1 MKRFPTAV
9 SGSGQTMSTAIRSV
23 GAPLN
28 TDAKGLVPYAHDPSW
43 SCRYRRLDSTL
54 PRHGAGH
61 QVVPLPQPAQGL
73 FDTQVTTCHDPVRLL
88 HQSCPHS
95 LRDDWLLKSYSPVRQ
110 YSPLQEKSSSKAKSL
125 PFCRVLLGGRADAL
139 SMVCSSSL
147 MMGPC

>member
-95 LRDDWLLKSYSPVRQ
+95 LLILAAKIVLACPTIFTSSREILLQGEESPI
-110 YSPLQEKSSSKAKSL
+110 L
-125 PFCRVLLGGRADAL
+125 PSAAWW
-139 SMVCSSSL
+139 
-147 MMGPC
+147 